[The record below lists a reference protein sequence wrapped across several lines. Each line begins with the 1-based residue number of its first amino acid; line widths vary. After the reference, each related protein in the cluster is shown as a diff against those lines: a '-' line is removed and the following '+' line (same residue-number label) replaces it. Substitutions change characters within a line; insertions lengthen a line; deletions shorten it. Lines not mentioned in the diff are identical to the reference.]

1 MEGFRAPS
9 APDRAIAEIAR
20 RQHGIV
26 TLHQLYAAG
35 LSRRM
40 IDARIRSGRL
50 HRIHRGVY
58 AVGHPGVGSEGRW
71 MAAVLACG
79 EGAVLSHRS
88 AAELWEMLPARTAIV
103 DVALPRRSGRKAHR
117 GIRIHRPV
125 SLPNTD
131 TTRRRGIPVTMPA
144 RTIADLRRVATAAEV
159 RRATRAAEY
168 RGLPLP
174 GASSDRTRSDLERD
188 LLRLCRRRRLTL
200 PEVNVKVGRFTA
212 DFLWRQQRLVV
223 EVDGWAAHRGR
234 QAFLDDRKRDA
245 YFRLHGLEVLRFSDR
260 QVEEGQAVPA
270 LLRRRVA

>member
-1 MEGFRAPS
+1 
-9 APDRAIAEIAR
+9 
-20 RQHGIV
+20 
-26 TLHQLYAAG
+26 
-35 LSRRM
+35 
-40 IDARIRSGRL
+40 
-50 HRIHRGVY
+50 
-58 AVGHPGVGSEGRW
+58 
-71 MAAVLACG
+71 
-79 EGAVLSHRS
+79 
-88 AAELWEMLPARTAIV
+88 
-103 DVALPRRSGRKAHR
+103 
-117 GIRIHRPV
+117 
-125 SLPNTD
+125 
-131 TTRRRGIPVTMPA
+131 MPA

-188 LLRLCRRRRLTL
+188 LLRLCRRRRLPL

-234 QAFLDDRKRDA
+234 QASLDDRKRDA

-260 QVEEGQAVPA
+260 QVEEGQAVLA